1 MKKAIGLG
9 GIVLL
14 LVWMVLLGCASMT
27 QGPKTAITT
36 SNVSTLKGKW
46 SGWTTFSSY
55 PDKPVI
61 TTLEFTNATV
71 PLQGAITLDFGTA
84 ASQVASV
91 FPAEAK
97 ARGGTLAIIEFKNG
111 MISDQGTVIGT
122 TNQNFLELTLRS
134 GEKMKLN
141 GWFYYFGTRGVMEF
155 TK

>member
-1 MKKAIGLG
+1 MKKAICLV
-9 GIVLL
+9 GIGLL
-14 LVWMVLLGCASMT
+14 LVLMVLLGCASMMP
-27 QGPKTAITT
+27 GPKIAITT

-71 PLQGAITLDFGTA
+71 PLQGAITLDFNNAPGIA
-84 ASQVASV
+84 AV

-134 GEKMKLN
+134 GEKMKMN

>member
-1 MKKAIGLG
+1 MKRAICLA
-9 GIVLL
+9 GIGLL
-14 LVWMVLLGCASMT
+14 LVSLVSPGCASMT
-27 QGPKTAITT
+27 RGPKTVITT
-36 SNVSTLKGKW
+36 SNVSMLQGRW
-46 SGWTTFSSY
+46 SGWTTFSSFQT
-55 PDKPVI
+55 KPVI

-71 PLQGAITLDFGTA
+71 PLNGRITIDFGNA
-84 ASQVASV
+84 PQVANV
-91 FPAEAK
+91 FPADAK
-97 ARGGTLAIIEFKNG
+97 TGGNLAIIQFKNG